1 MKASL
6 KFIGVVEK
14 TSADESQIK
23 IHSEFCDGL
32 KGIEQFSHLIIL
44 YWLHLRDTESDRST
58 LQVYP
63 RKHRVKIKT
72 GVFACRSPSRPNPLG
87 FGVVELTDVDGYTLT
102 VKGLDAFDKTP
113 IVDIKPYLPRAD
125 SVHDA
130 EVPEWV
136 LKGPSTKTPHA
147 WN

>member
-14 TSADESQIK
+14 TLSDESQIK
-23 IHSEFCDGL
+23 IHSKFKDGL
-32 KGIEQFSHLIIL
+32 KGVEQFSHLIIL

-63 RKHRVKIKT
+63 RRHKVKIKT

-87 FGVVELTDVDGYTLT
+87 LCVVELIDADGCTLT
-102 VKGLDAFDKTP
+102 VRGLDAFDETP
-113 IVDIKPYLPRAD
+113 VVDIKPYLSRAD

-130 EVPEWV
+130 EVPEWI
-136 LKGPSTKTPHA
+136 LRGPST
-147 WN
+147 